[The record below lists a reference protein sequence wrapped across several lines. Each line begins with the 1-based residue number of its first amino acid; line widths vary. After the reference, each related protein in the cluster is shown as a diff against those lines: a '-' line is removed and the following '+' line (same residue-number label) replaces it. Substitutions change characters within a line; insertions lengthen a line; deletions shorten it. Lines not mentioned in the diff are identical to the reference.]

1 MMDVTQVALSTT
13 TLAEG
18 NPPGASM
25 WQGSKFESFYLMSS
39 PKAKG
44 CRGERLAADILEN
57 LGHNVPR
64 NRKGRPVRIKG
75 DSDHDIVVNGHRIEV
90 KMSLT
95 WGGVE
100 NCFTWQQIRPSQGY
114 DRIVFIGINPNSV
127 QMWWAT
133 KADITKHIEGCDS
146 YRQHGGKD
154 GKQDL
159 YWIRNEVPTWFRSL
173 KEW

>member
-1 MMDVTQVALSTT
+1 MDVTEVALATS

-18 NPPGASM
+18 NPAGASM
-25 WQGSKFESFYLMSS
+25 WKDSKFESFYLMSS

-44 CRGERLAADILEN
+44 ARGERLAADILEN
-57 LGHNVPR
+57 LGHKVPR
-64 NRKGRPVRIKG
+64 NRLGRPVREKG
-75 DSDHDIVVNGHRIEV
+75 DSDHDIVANGHRIEV
-90 KMSLT
+90 KLSLT
-95 WGGVE
+95 WGDNE

-127 QMWWAT
+127 QMWWAS
-133 KADITKHIEGCDS
+133 KDDINKHIQGHDS

-154 GKQDL
+154 GQQDL